1 MNKFS
6 DDNHCFVCGENNP
19 HGLQFQFKYLEKLDQ
34 VSAEINFPEKYQGW
48 QGVVHGGLISTVLDE
63 VMVKATGFRNLI
75 CVTAELQIKFK
86 KPAFTNTPYRATGT
100 ILEIKRKL
108 VFAEGFLRDRENN
121 IIASARGKFFVVGD
135 KHNTGS

>member
-6 DDNHCFVCGENNP
+6 DDNLCFVCGENNP
-19 HGLQFQFKYLEKLDQ
+19 HGLQFQFEYLDKLDQ
-34 VSAEINFPEKYQGW
+34 VSVEINFPEKYQGW

-75 CVTAELQIKFK
+75 CVTAELLVKFK

-108 VFAEGFLRDRENN
+108 VFTEGFLLDRENN